1 MYENKTP
8 EAIKAAIL
16 AAIRAGMGLSALAG
30 GFADGLAGPVAEQLS
45 QCYMSLDAVP
55 DMLFPDESCGAYID
69 RVGEQYYAITRRA
82 GTYARC
88 TMAFTGKGGL
98 AIPAGTVFLTAGG
111 LAFAL
116 QETVTLGS
124 GGTGSGQLQ
133 AQEVGSAYNVDAG
146 TIDRMY
152 VNLTGL
158 TSYRNEAAQGG
169 TDPESDAALLERIRE
184 KAQQPPTS
192 GNGYEYRQ
200 WALSVAGVGN
210 AKVVELAQGPG
221 TVEVTLVDGNYAP
234 ASEEIRSAVEERI
247 QQSRPIGA
255 AVTISAPTPRAVNVA
270 AAVTLAQGT
279 GAGAVEE
286 AFRAAL
292 EADRRAI
299 IDRRYTPIYYKPEE
313 DGPYALLY
321 NRVLYC
327 LLTTPGVENFS
338 ALTVDGGTADLTLQ
352 TGEIPVW
359 GEVTVTA

>member
-8 EAIKAAIL
+8 EAIKAAML
-16 AAIRAGMGLSALAG
+16 GEIRAGMGLSALAG
-30 GFADGLAGPVAEQLS
+30 GFADGVTGPVAEQLS

-69 RVGEQYYAITRRA
+69 QVGEQYYAITRRA

-98 AIPAGTVFLTAGG
+98 VIPAGTVFLTAGG

-133 AQEVGSAYNVDAG
+133 AREVGSAYNVDAG

-184 KAQQPPTS
+184 RVQRPPTS
-192 GNGYEYRQ
+192 GNGYQYQQ
-200 WALSVAGVGN
+200 WCLEVEGVGW

-221 TVEVTLVDGNYAP
+221 TVGLTLVDSTGAP
-234 ASEEIRSAVEERI
+234 ASEEMVEAVRAHVEE
-247 QQSRPIGA
+247 SRPIGA
-255 AVTISAPTPRAVNVA
+255 AVTVDAAQTLEITVA
-270 AAVTLAQGT
+270 AQVTLSGVSASQ
-279 GAGAVEE
+279 VEE
-286 AFRAAL
+286 ALTGQLDAY
-292 EADRRAI
+292 RRTL
-299 IDRRYTPIYYKPEE
+299 IDAKFSRIYYGPEE
-313 DGPYALLY
+313 DQPYTMLY
-321 NRVLYC
+321 NR
-327 LLTTPGVENFS
+327 LLAMLLNLDGVEDFS
-338 ALTVDGGTADLTLQ
+338 SLTLNGGTANLS
-352 TGEIPVW
+352 IPAASVPVL